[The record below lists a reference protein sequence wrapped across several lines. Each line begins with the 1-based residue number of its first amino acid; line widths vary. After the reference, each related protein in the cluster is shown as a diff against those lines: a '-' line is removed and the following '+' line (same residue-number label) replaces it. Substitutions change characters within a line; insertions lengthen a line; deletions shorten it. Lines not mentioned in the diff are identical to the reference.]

1 MSTFFQPKFEKPRE
15 SHQRTF
21 KNVDKSS
28 AINVECSMKSYWE
41 TLDTFITISYIAK
54 AELISSLKSVIN
66 RFSNWVNDELSETFA
81 AMFPDRKIVRHWK
94 TPETWKYWVGV

>member
-1 MSTFFQPKFEKPRE
+1 MSTFVQPKFEKPRE
-15 SHQRTF
+15 SHQGTS

-28 AINVECSMKSYWE
+28 AITVECSMKSYRE
-41 TLDTFITISYIAK
+41 TLDTFITISDITK

-81 AMFPDRKIVRHWK
+81 AMFPDRKIVRFVTLARTK
-94 TPETWKYWVGV
+94 ST